1 MNIAVIVPTLN
12 EAGNIGDLIP
22 QIHAALKNDYSIVI
36 IDDNS
41 KDGTQDIVK
50 GLSAAYPIKLIA
62 RPGKLGLASAVIDG
76 MNSQKADAYIVMDAD
91 FSHPPELLSVIRDSL
106 NDHDLVVASRHVK
119 GGGASNWP
127 LKRKI
132 ISLGA
137 ITLARPLTR
146 VKDVTSG
153 YFAIR
158 RVCLDDVELTPLGYK
173 IGLECF
179 VKANWKSYVEIP
191 FIFTDRKSGSS
202 KLGSGEFIAYV
213 KHLRKLYAFSTK
225 QYIKRSLHT

>member
-12 EAGNIGDLIP
+12 EAGNIGELIP
-22 QIHAALKNDYSIVI
+22 QIHAALKSDYLIIIV
-36 IDDNS
+36 DDNS
-41 KDGTQDIVK
+41 KDGTQNIVN
-50 GLSAAYPIKLIA
+50 GLSATYPLKLIA

-132 ISLGA
+132 ISLTA
-137 ITLARPLTR
+137 ISLARPLTR
-146 VKDVTSG
+146 VRDVTSG

-158 RVCLDDVELTPLGYK
+158 RVCLEDVTLTPLGYK

-179 VKANWKSYVEIP
+179 VKANWKSYSEIP
-191 FIFTDRKSGSS
+191 FIFKDRKSGSS
-202 KLGSGEFIAYV
+202 KLGRGEFTAYV
-213 KHLRKLYAFSTK
+213 KHLGRLYTFSTK
-225 QYIKRSLHT
+225 RRIRRALHK